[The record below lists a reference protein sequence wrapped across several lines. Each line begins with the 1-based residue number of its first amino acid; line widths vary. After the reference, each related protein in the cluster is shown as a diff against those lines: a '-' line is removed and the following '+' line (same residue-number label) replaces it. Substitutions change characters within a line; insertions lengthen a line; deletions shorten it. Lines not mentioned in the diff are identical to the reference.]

1 MWDMR
6 RNIWRDVPDI
16 VLRNSADRED
26 HRQIF
31 PVIGF
36 IKIEPSGSF
45 FFFVRELNIFYYEIK
60 GGFKMITFI
69 LLAIIL
75 IALGIFTVVTAGAV
89 GTAGIIV
96 FGDVIVCIVLIVW
109 IIKRLINRK
118 D

>member
-1 MWDMR
+1 MWSMWR
-6 RNIWRDVPDI
+6 SIWRSIPHI

-26 HRQIF
+26 HQQIF

-45 FFFVRELNIFYYEIK
+45 FFIRELNIFYYEIK
-60 GGFKMITFI
+60 GGFKMIAFI
-69 LLAIIL
+69 LLTIIL
-75 IALGIFTVVTAGAV
+75 IALTIFTVVTAGAV
-89 GTAGIIV
+89 GAAGIIV

>member
-1 MWDMR
+1 MWGMR
-6 RNIWRDVPDI
+6 RSIWRGISDI

-26 HRQIF
+26 HQQIF

-45 FFFVRELNIFYYEIK
+45 FFIRELNIFYYEIK

-96 FGDVIVCIVLIVW
+96 FGDVVVCIVLIVW

>member
-1 MWDMR
+1 MWGMR
-6 RNIWRDVPDI
+6 RSIWRGIPDI

-26 HRQIF
+26 HQQIF

-45 FFFVRELNIFYYEIK
+45 FFIRELNIFYYEIK

-69 LLAIIL
+69 LLTIIF
-75 IALGIFTVVTAGAV
+75 IALSIFTMVTFGAV

-96 FGDVIVCIVLIVW
+96 FGDAIVCIVLIVW

>member
-45 FFFVRELNIFYYEIK
+45 FFIRELNIFYYEIK
-60 GGFKMITFI
+60 GGFKMIAFI
-69 LLAIIL
+69 LLTIIL
-75 IALGIFTVVTAGAV
+75 IALTIFTVVTAGAV
-89 GTAGIIV
+89 GAAGIIV

>member
-1 MWDMR
+1 MWGMR
-6 RNIWRDVPDI
+6 RSIWRGIPDI
-16 VLRNSADRED
+16 VLRNSADHED
-26 HRQIF
+26 HQQIF

-45 FFFVRELNIFYYEIK
+45 FFIRELNIFYYEIK

-75 IALGIFTVVTAGAV
+75 IAFGIFTVVAAGAV

-96 FGDVIVCIVLIVW
+96 FGDAIVCIVLIVW

>member
-1 MWDMR
+1 MRDMR

-45 FFFVRELNIFYYEIK
+45 FFIRELNIFYYEIK

>member
-1 MWDMR
+1 MR

-45 FFFVRELNIFYYEIK
+45 FFIRELNIFYYEIK

-69 LLAIIL
+69 ILAITL
-75 IALGIFTVVTAGAV
+75 IALAIFTIVTVGAV

-109 IIKRLINRK
+109 IIKRLVNRK

>member
-1 MWDMR
+1 MWSSWR
-6 RNIWRDVPDI
+6 SIWHSIPRI
-16 VLRNSADRED
+16 VLRNSVDPES
-26 HRQIF
+26 HQQIF

-36 IKIEPSGSF
+36 IKIEPSGS

>member
-1 MWDMR
+1 MWSMWR
-6 RNIWRDVPDI
+6 SIWRSIPHI

-26 HRQIF
+26 HQQIF

-45 FFFVRELNIFYYEIK
+45 FFIRELNIFYYEIK

>member
-1 MWDMR
+1 MWSMW
-6 RNIWRDVPDI
+6 RNIWRSIPHI

-26 HRQIF
+26 HQQIF

-45 FFFVRELNIFYYEIK
+45 FFIRELNIFYYEIK
-60 GGFKMITFI
+60 GGFKMIAFI
-69 LLAIIL
+69 LLTIIL
-75 IALGIFTVVTAGAV
+75 IALTIFTVVAAGAV

>member
-45 FFFVRELNIFYYEIK
+45 FFIRELNIFYYEIK

-69 LLAIIL
+69 LLTIIL
-75 IALGIFTVVTAGAV
+75 IALAIFTMVTAGAV

-96 FGDVIVCIVLIVW
+96 FGDAIVCIILIVW

>member
-1 MWDMR
+1 MRDMR

-16 VLRNSADRED
+16 VLRNSADHED

-45 FFFVRELNIFYYEIK
+45 FFIRELNIFYYEIK
-60 GGFKMITFI
+60 GGFKMIAFI
-69 LLAIIL
+69 LLTIIL
-75 IALGIFTVVTAGAV
+75 VALTIFTVVTAGAV
-89 GTAGIIV
+89 GAAGIIV

>member
-1 MWDMR
+1 MR
-6 RNIWRDVPDI
+6 RSIWRGISDI

-26 HRQIF
+26 HQQIF

-45 FFFVRELNIFYYEIK
+45 FFIRELNIFYYEIK
-60 GGFKMITFI
+60 GGLKMIAFI
-69 LLAIIL
+69 LLTIIL
-75 IALGIFTVVTAGAV
+75 IALTIFTVVTAGAV
-89 GTAGIIV
+89 GAAGIIV

>member
-1 MWDMR
+1 MWGMR
-6 RNIWRDVPDI
+6 RNIWRGIPDI

-36 IKIEPSGSF
+36 IKIEPSCSF
-45 FFFVRELNIFYYEIK
+45 FFIRELNIFYYEIK

-69 LLAIIL
+69 LLTIIL
-75 IALGIFTVVTAGAV
+75 IAFGIFTMVAVGAA

-96 FGDVIVCIVLIVW
+96 FGDAIVCIVLIVW

>member
-1 MWDMR
+1 
-6 RNIWRDVPDI
+6 
-16 VLRNSADRED
+16 
-26 HRQIF
+26 
-31 PVIGF
+31 
-36 IKIEPSGSF
+36 
-45 FFFVRELNIFYYEIK
+45 
-60 GGFKMITFI
+60 MITFI

>member
-1 MWDMR
+1 
-6 RNIWRDVPDI
+6 
-16 VLRNSADRED
+16 
-26 HRQIF
+26 
-31 PVIGF
+31 
-36 IKIEPSGSF
+36 
-45 FFFVRELNIFYYEIK
+45 
-60 GGFKMITFI
+60 MITFI

-75 IALGIFTVVTAGAV
+75 IALAIFTVITVGAV

>member
-1 MWDMR
+1 MR
-6 RNIWRDVPDI
+6 RSILRGISDI

-26 HRQIF
+26 HQQIF

-45 FFFVRELNIFYYEIK
+45 FFIRELNIFYYEIK

>member
-1 MWDMR
+1 MWSMWR
-6 RNIWRDVPDI
+6 SIWRSIPHI

-26 HRQIF
+26 HQQIF

-45 FFFVRELNIFYYEIK
+45 FFIRELNIFYYEIK

-96 FGDVIVCIVLIVW
+96 FGDAIVCIVLIVW

>member
-1 MWDMR
+1 MWGMR
-6 RNIWRDVPDI
+6 RSIWRGISDI

-26 HRQIF
+26 HQQIF

-45 FFFVRELNIFYYEIK
+45 FFIRELNIFYYEIK

>member
-1 MWDMR
+1 MWSMR
-6 RNIWRDVPDI
+6 RSIWRSIPHI

-26 HRQIF
+26 HQQIF

-45 FFFVRELNIFYYEIK
+45 FFFRELNIFYYEIK

-69 LLAIIL
+69 LLTIIL
-75 IALGIFTVVTAGAV
+75 IALGIFTMVAVGAA

-96 FGDVIVCIVLIVW
+96 FGDAIVCIVLIVW

>member
-6 RNIWRDVPDI
+6 RSIWHAIPYI

-26 HRQIF
+26 HQQIF

-45 FFFVRELNIFYYEIK
+45 FFFRELNIFYYEIK

-69 LLAIIL
+69 LLTIIL